1 LLAGRTLTV
10 AEISRADRVTLIN
23 EAAAK
28 LWPEGQNPI
37 GKRVHIDFLERSQG
51 APLAPG
57 VGGTAD
63 VTVVGILRNTRNA
76 GLRNPPAPAAFLPYT
91 VTAPTGRA
99 LAIRSQGPNPLSLL
113 GSLREHMRQ
122 LDPELPLN
130 RPISMTDVM
139 GENTKQPRFNMALF
153 SFFGGLGLS
162 LAVIG
167 LFSVLSYIVV
177 RRTHEIGVRMALGA
191 DRMHVLTLML
201 SIGAKLVLTGLGIG
215 LAGSIA
221 LGFGTNPIAVG
232 ASPNG
237 YYRAGSRTDL
247 NFLSTDFRT
256 LGGQTNQGL
265 ALKLYVADAA
275 AVPEPG
281 TFLLAAGALTLVA
294 CKLRLR

>member
-1 LLAGRTLTV
+1 LQPGLSPLLLSLISADYPRTLGIPLLAGRTLTV

-130 RPISMTDVM
+130 RPISMTDVI

-167 LFSVLSYIVV
+167 LSACFLISWFAALTKSAYEWLS
-177 RRTHEIGVRMALGA
+177 A
-191 DRMHVLTLML
+191 
-201 SIGAKLVLTGLGIG
+201 
-215 LAGSIA
+215 
-221 LGFGTNPIAVG
+221 PIAYT
-232 ASPNG
+232 S
-237 YYRAGSRTDL
+237 
-247 NFLSTDFRT
+247 
-256 LGGQTNQGL
+256 
-265 ALKLYVADAA
+265 
-275 AVPEPG
+275 
-281 TFLLAAGALTLVA
+281 
-294 CKLRLR
+294 